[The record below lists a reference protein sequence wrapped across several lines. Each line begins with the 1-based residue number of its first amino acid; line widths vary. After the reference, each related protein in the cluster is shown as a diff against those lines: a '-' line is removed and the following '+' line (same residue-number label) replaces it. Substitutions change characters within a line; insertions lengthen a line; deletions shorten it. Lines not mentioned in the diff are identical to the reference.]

1 MSKVKCR
8 YCSKDIDKETAYSVK
23 KGQYYCDENHYL
35 SSLEKK
41 KNTTKHSYKSAE
53 GTDRRAFTDAI
64 QDLYVNRY
72 GWNKKSIK
80 WQILMNQTSN
90 LLKANPT
97 WTYET
102 ILYIIWYMQEIL
114 ELNLICAESHWS
126 PLSLVDFYA
135 LEAEMYYNECEKVSK
150 SAENYSD
157 DTIVIV
163 KSKDKKIKYKPM
175 EFDDETN

>member
-1 MSKVKCR
+1 MIVKCR
-8 YCSKDIDKETAYSVK
+8 HCGKEIDKETAYSVK

-41 KNTTKHSYKSAE
+41 KNNTKHSYKSAE
-53 GTDRRAFTDAI
+53 GTDRRVYTDAI
-64 QDLYVNRY
+64 QDLYVRKY
-72 GWNKKSIK
+72 GWNKKKIN
-80 WQILMNQTSN
+80 WQIIMSQSN
-90 LLKANPT
+90 KILKDNPT
-97 WTYET
+97 WTYDT

-114 ELNLICAESHWS
+114 GLNLISAESHWS
-126 PLSLVDFYA
+126 PLALVDYYA
-135 LEAEMYYNECEKVSK
+135 LDAEIYYNECEKVSQ

-175 EFDDETN
+175 EFDDE